1 MTAPTA
7 RVAGVLAATLM
18 LLLAAG
24 CTNDPAEDAADADS
38 VPEVASPEP
47 EDSPEPA
54 VPSPS
59 PEATEPPDE
68 EETEE
73 PEAEE
78 TPPPVDEPA
87 PELEL
92 VGDDYE
98 QVVRSHTAFSTWLFR
113 HPDPE
118 RFDDITHPDCECY
131 VQKDLLAHYEDEG
144 LRWTGGEEGIQVRRV
159 EVVDDQA
166 RNMVHLEVVFER
178 PEGGELV
185 DEDGEVHDEVEPR
198 EPWVEDLVFVREDES
213 ANWKLRDFVD
223 RGPLNGDDDA

>member
-1 MTAPTA
+1 MTAPRA
-7 RVAGVLAATLM
+7 RVAGVLAAALM

-38 VPEVASPEP
+38 EPEVASPEP

-54 VPSPS
+54 EPSPS
-59 PEATEPPDE
+59 PEATEPDDE
-68 EETEE
+68 EE

-78 TPPPVDEPA
+78 TPPVVDEPA

-98 QVVRSHTAFSTWLFR
+98 QIVRSYTAYRNWLFR

-131 VQKDLLAHYEDEG
+131 IQKDLLVHYEEEG
-144 LRWTGGEEGIQVRRV
+144 LRWTGGDEGIQVRGV

-166 RNMVHLEVVFER
+166 RTLVHLEVVFER
-178 PEGGELV
+178 PEAAQLV
-185 DEDGEVHDEVEPR
+185 DGDGTVHEELEPLD
-198 EPWVEDLVFVREDES
+198 PWVEDLVFVREDES
-213 ANWKLRDFVD
+213 APWRLRDFVE
-223 RGPLNGDDDA
+223 RGPLNEESDDA